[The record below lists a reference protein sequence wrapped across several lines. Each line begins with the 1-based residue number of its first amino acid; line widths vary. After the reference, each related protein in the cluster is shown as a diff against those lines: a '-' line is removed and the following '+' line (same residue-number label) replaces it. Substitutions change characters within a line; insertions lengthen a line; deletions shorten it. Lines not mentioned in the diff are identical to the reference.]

1 MGSTLVCVFLF
12 TGCLLLT
19 SLLGNSSIEHLHR
32 IYFYLYNKCYKP
44 ILIAQVNFRHGR
56 GDENADSPES

>member
-1 MGSTLVCVFLF
+1 MGSMLACVFFF
-12 TGCLLLT
+12 TVCSLLM

-44 ILIAQVNFRHGR
+44 ILIAQITFRPGR
-56 GDENADSPES
+56 EDENADTW